1 MPRQEDRSQ
10 WLRAGIMPDPSS
22 VRDLIEQASDI
33 SVYVSGSGIVQGI
46 SVNPE
51 SATLGCLDHW
61 VGRPFSEFLA
71 HESQEKFS
79 ARVSELHAN
88 LDSPPRPLELNH
100 IDNAAWEFPIKY
112 TMHSAE
118 EGDGAVLLLGRDMQP
133 IAEVQQK
140 LVAEQQARERDQQ
153 KLRSEET
160 FYRVVLEASETPL
173 ILVDPEQGRI
183 RDLNSA
189 AALMIGAKADTL
201 SGSAFAQAFEGR
213 RRGELF
219 DELQAAAGSDD
230 VKSVEVVARRNSRA
244 VTLWPE
250 YFRAA
255 GELCLLCRVMAAKD
269 DDDSNAMVADSLAS
283 LFSATSDA
291 IVITDP
297 TGAIRDANE
306 AFLILADA
314 AQLKDVRG
322 LSVADFLV
330 RGSIDLKLI
339 LESAGK
345 KGRLS
350 NYNALFK
357 SVVGTR
363 VNVDLSAAKLRQKG
377 GDIGFGMIIRATA
390 STLDASEGDVG
401 NVMSEDA
408 MKSVMDLV
416 GTASLKELVSA
427 TADVIEKMCI
437 ETAVQLTNNNRVAAA
452 EMLGLSRQSLYV
464 KLRKHGLLSRN
475 GDD

>member
-1 MPRQEDRSQ
+1 M
-10 WLRAGIMPDPSS
+10 
-22 VRDLIEQASDI
+22 RDLIEQASDI
-33 SVYVSGSGIVQGI
+33 SVYVSGSGVVQGI

-51 SATLGCLDHW
+51 SPSLGCLDHW
-61 VGRPFSEFLA
+61 VGHPFSEFLA

-88 LDSPPRPLELNH
+88 LDAAPRPLELNH
-100 IDNAAWEFPIKY
+100 IDSAAWEFPIKY
-112 TMHSAE
+112 TMHVAQE
-118 EGDGAVLLLGRDMQP
+118 EDGAVLLLGRDMQP
-133 IAEVQQK
+133 IAEVQQR

-160 FYRVVLEASETPL
+160 FYRVVLEASATPL

-189 AALMIGAKADTL
+189 AGTLLGAKPETI

-213 RRGELF
+213 RRGEFLE
-219 DELQAAAGSDD
+219 ELQAVAGADEAGF
-230 VKSVEVVARRNSRA
+230 VNVVARRSGRRIS
-244 VTLWPE
+244 LSPE
-250 YFRAA
+250 FFRAA
-255 GELCLLCRVMAAKD
+255 GELCLLCRIDTDEDEDAATLHVA
-269 DDDSNAMVADSLAS
+269 NAMSS
-283 LFSATSDA
+283 LFAATSDA
-291 IVITDP
+291 IVITDS
-297 TGAIRDANE
+297 TGVIRDANE
-306 AFLILADA
+306 AFLIMADA
-314 AQLKDVRG
+314 AQLKDVRD
-322 LSVADFLV
+322 LSLADFLV
-330 RGSIDLKLI
+330 RGSVDLKLI

-350 NYNALFK
+350 NYSAKFK
-357 SVVGTR
+357 SIVGTR
-363 VNVDLSAAKLRQKG
+363 LSADLSAAKLRQKV
-377 GDIGFGMIIRATA
+377 GDPGFGMIIRSVTPAA
-390 STLDASEGDVG
+390 DPGESEPGS
-401 NVMSEDA
+401 VMSDDA

-475 GDD
+475 PEE